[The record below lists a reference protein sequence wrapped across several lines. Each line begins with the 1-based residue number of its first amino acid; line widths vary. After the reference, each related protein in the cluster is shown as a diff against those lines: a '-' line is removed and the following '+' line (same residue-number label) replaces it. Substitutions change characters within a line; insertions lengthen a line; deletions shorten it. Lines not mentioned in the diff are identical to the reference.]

1 MSKNIKR
8 YLAAAMLVAIFGF
21 SPAHDCGIYR
31 WDIKTLVDG
40 SGWPLLNKHAASQT
54 IHDLAGLER
63 PEVLGNQRSEP
74 EMSKVTVTAWV
85 IMLGREEDGDYHL
98 VLSNSSGSDQ
108 MIAEIPDPTCSK
120 VKKFPGLA
128 EKYKRARQFVDQHIK
143 VPSSQVKPLAHSY
156 KVKITGF
163 VFFDKVAHGNGHAP
177 NGVEIHPVTAI
188 SSAQ

>member
-1 MSKNIKR
+1 MFTNSKR
-8 YLAAAMLVAIFGF
+8 CLALILLVAIFGF
-21 SPAHDCGIYR
+21 MPAHDCGVYR
-31 WDIKTLVDG
+31 WDIKTLVDEA
-40 SGWPLLNKHAASQT
+40 GWTLLNSHAEPHT

-63 PEVLGNQRSEP
+63 PELLGNQRSEP

-85 IMLGREEDGDYHL
+85 TMLGREADGDYHL
-98 VLSNSSGSDQ
+98 VLSNSSGTNQ

-128 EKYKRARQFVDQHIK
+128 EKYKRARLFVDQHIK
-143 VPSSQVKPLAHSY
+143 VPSSQVKPLAHFY

-163 VFFDKVAHGNGHAP
+163 VFFDKVAHGNGHAA

-188 SSAQ
+188 SNAQ